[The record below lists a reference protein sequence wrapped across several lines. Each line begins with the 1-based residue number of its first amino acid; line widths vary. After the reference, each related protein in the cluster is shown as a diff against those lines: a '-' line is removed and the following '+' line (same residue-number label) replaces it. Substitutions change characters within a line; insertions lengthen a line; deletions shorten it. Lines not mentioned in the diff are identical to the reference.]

1 MDIPVPD
8 TGNRSYERIL
18 KVIQVKEIVGPGQV
32 TKFVAPR
39 HRYSDPIN
47 APGRIFDVGQLQ
59 QRDFRELRAQYD
71 FEYPEFIV
79 RTILN
84 SPQFDHDEARVFQ
97 FHRTTSNSRFVYGT
111 VITDSSLNLVD
122 FCIGGSR
129 LEQRRTVIRPLLR
142 ALCTPGSLDARL
154 LH

>member
-39 HRYSDPIN
+39 HRYGDPVN
-47 APGRIFDVGQLQ
+47 APGRVFNVGQLQ
-59 QRDFRELRAQYD
+59 QRDLRELRAQYG
-71 FEYPEFIV
+71 FEYPDFIE

-84 SPQFDHDEARVFQ
+84 SPQFDYDEARVFQ
-97 FHRTTSNSRFVYGT
+97 FHRETSASRFVYGT
-111 VITDSSLNLVD
+111 VITDSRLNLVD
-122 FCIGGSR
+122 YCIGGPR

-142 ALCTPGSLDARL
+142 ALCTPDSLAVRL
-154 LH
+154 H

>member
-39 HRYSDPIN
+39 HRYGDPVN
-47 APGRIFDVGQLQ
+47 APGRIFNVGQIQ
-59 QRDFRELRAQYD
+59 QRDLRDLRARYG
-71 FEYPEFIV
+71 FEYPDFIA

-97 FHRTTSNSRFVYGT
+97 FHRKTSHSRFVYGT

-122 FCIGGSR
+122 FCVGGSR
-129 LEQRRTVIRPLLR
+129 LEQRRMVMRALLR
-142 ALCTPGSLDARL
+142 ALCTQGSLAHRL
-154 LH
+154 H